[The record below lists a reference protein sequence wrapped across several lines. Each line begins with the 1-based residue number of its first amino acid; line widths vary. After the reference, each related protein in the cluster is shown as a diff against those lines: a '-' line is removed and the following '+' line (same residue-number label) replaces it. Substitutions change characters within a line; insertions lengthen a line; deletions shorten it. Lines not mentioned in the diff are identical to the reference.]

1 MGSPEIPVRRAVQG
15 DMRAI
20 VGLSAVLFREDAGGR
35 DPSVNLDWPREEGHG
50 HFADLV
56 AGEASVC
63 LLAEVGGGVVVYL
76 AARVREGT
84 GPRPVRVAELE
95 SICVRENQRSR
106 GVGTKLVEEFIGW
119 AGSRGAARLSV
130 TAYAANERAI
140 RFCERFGFRPRS
152 VSLERGV

>member
-63 LLAEVGGGVVVYL
+63 LLAEVGGVVGYL

-84 GPRPVRVAELE
+84 GLRPVRVAELE
-95 SICVRENQRSR
+95 ITAPLPGNQPTR
-106 GVGTKLVEEFIGW
+106 
-119 AGSRGAARLSV
+119 
-130 TAYAANERAI
+130 
-140 RFCERFGFRPRS
+140 
-152 VSLERGV
+152 